1 MWELA
6 VAVETKEGAFN
17 RKGREEK
24 PQRSQ
29 RKSSVPLRKQILN

>member
-6 VAVETKEGAFN
+6 VPVETKERAFN

-24 PQRSQ
+24 PQRPR